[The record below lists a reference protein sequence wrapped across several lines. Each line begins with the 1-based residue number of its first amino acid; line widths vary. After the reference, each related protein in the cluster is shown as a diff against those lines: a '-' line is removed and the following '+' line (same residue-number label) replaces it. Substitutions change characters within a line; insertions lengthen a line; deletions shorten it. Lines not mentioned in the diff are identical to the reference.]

1 MRVDA
6 FDYALPPELIAQA
19 PAAAREQARLLV
31 VPKAGAV
38 QHRTIADLAE
48 HIAPGTLVVVNDTKV
63 FPARILGTKEGTG
76 GKGEVFLVRKLGE
89 LVDAE
94 GRGVQ
99 RWRALARASK
109 ALRPGTRIV
118 KDALVVEFEGK
129 ADDGLFEVRLFTRDG
144 SAVDDARTKAGQVPL
159 PPYIK
164 RDLNAEDAERYQT
177 VFARAEGAVA
187 APTAGLHLT
196 PALMKRMESRGCE
209 IATCTLHVG
218 LGTFQPVTVDDLD
231 DHPMHSEY
239 FEVPRALAAAI
250 ARARERGAPVLAV
263 GTTVV
268 RALESAQDP
277 ERPGHVRPCA
287 EDTRILIQPGHSF
300 AVVDRLLTNFHLPK
314 STLLALVCA
323 FAGTGRALDVYR
335 TAVAEHY
342 RFFSY
347 GDAMLLDRETTAA
360 TTPEPS

>member
-1 MRVDA
+1 MRVER
-6 FDYALPPELIAQA
+6 FDYALPEELIAQT
-19 PAAAREQARLLV
+19 PTPEREQARLLV
-31 VPKAGAV
+31 VPGAGAS
-38 QHRTIADLAE
+38 QHRSIADLAE
-48 HIAPGTLVVVNDTKV
+48 HVAPGTLVVVNDTKV
-63 FPARILGTKEGTG
+63 LPARILGTKEGTG
-76 GKGEVFLVRKLGE
+76 GKSEVFLVRKLGDTVADDGTA
-89 LVDAE
+89 L
-94 GRGVQ
+94 Q

-118 KDALVVEFEGK
+118 KDALIIEFEGK
-129 ADDGLFEVRLFTRDG
+129 SDDGLFEVRLSTRDG
-144 SAVDDARTKAGQVPL
+144 SPVDEARRKAGQVPL

-196 PALMKRMESRGCE
+196 PALMKRLESRGCE

-218 LGTFQPVTVDDLD
+218 LGTFQPVTAEDLD

-239 FEVPRALAAAI
+239 FEITRTLASAR
-250 ARARERGAPVLAV
+250 ARARERGAPRLAV

-268 RALESAQDP
+268 RALESAKDP
-277 ERPGHVRPCA
+277 ERPGHVRACA
-287 EDTRILIQPGHSF
+287 EETRILIQPGYSF
-300 AVVDRLLTNFHLPK
+300 EVVDRLLTNFHLPK

-323 FAGTGRALDVYR
+323 FAGTERILDAYA
-335 TAVAEHY
+335 TAVKERY

-347 GDAMLLDRETTAA
+347 GDAMLLDRAA
-360 TTPEPS
+360 S

>member
-1 MRVDA
+1 MRVEA
-6 FDYALPPELIAQA
+6 FDYALPNELIAQA
-19 PAAAREQARLLV
+19 PTAEREQARLLV
-31 VPKAGAV
+31 VPSSGAL
-38 QHRTIADLAE
+38 QHRSIADLAE
-48 HIAPGTLVVVNDTKV
+48 HVAAGTLVVVNDTKV
-63 FPARILGTKEGTG
+63 IPARILGLKEGTG
-76 GKGEVFLVRKLGE
+76 GKSEVFLVRKLA
-89 LVDAE
+89 DATDE
-94 GRGVQ
+94 SGQPVQ

-109 ALRPGTRIV
+109 ALRPGTRII
-118 KDALVVEFEGK
+118 KDALIIEFEGK
-129 ADDGLFEVRLFTRDG
+129 ASDGLFEVRLSTRDG
-144 SAVDDARTKAGQVPL
+144 SPVDEARTRAGQVPL

-164 RDLNAEDAERYQT
+164 REVRPEDVDRYQT
-177 VFARAEGAVA
+177 VFARSEGAVA

-196 PALMKRMESRGCE
+196 PALMQRLESRGCE

-239 FEVPRALAAAI
+239 FEIPEALATAI

-268 RALESAQDP
+268 RALESARDP
-277 ERPGHVRPCA
+277 ERPGHVRACA
-287 EDTRILIQPGHSF
+287 EETSILLQPGRAF

-323 FAGTGRALDVYR
+323 FAGTERVLDVYAA
-335 TAVAEHY
+335 AVKEQY

-347 GDAMLLDRETTAA
+347 GDAMLLDRAGPRA
-360 TTPEPS
+360 